1 MWEARNPS
9 GGSGYTA
16 SRPVSQNHIVI
27 VKTGILVSEFRAEKK
42 ITRGKLFFI
51 SLKRFVESLSEY

>member
-9 GGSGYTA
+9 GESGFTA

-27 VKTGILVSEFRAEKK
+27 VKTGILVSEFRAGKE
-42 ITRGKLFFI
+42 ITRGTLFFLNI
-51 SLKRFVESLSEY
+51 FKEFLWIK